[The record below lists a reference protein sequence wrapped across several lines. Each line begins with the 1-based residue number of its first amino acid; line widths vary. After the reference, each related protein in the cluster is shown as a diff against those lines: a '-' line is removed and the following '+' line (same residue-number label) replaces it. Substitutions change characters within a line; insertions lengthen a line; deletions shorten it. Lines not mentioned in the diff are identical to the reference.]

1 MKDLIIV
8 MVGAIALASTADA
21 GLILDRGT
29 LDDLLGGN
37 QTLEDFESFDIAQGT
52 ATNLDVF
59 ELDSDTITNGQGPG
73 LVEPGARYLDPS
85 QTRLQWNGD
94 QYFGLESKTLL
105 SNGATGTIELLYD
118 SVVTAMGVDLR
129 AVEGFGYDGVFDV
142 YDTADTLLG
151 SVSFHLTNGGPEN
164 VFLGWEHAGGIGR
177 VVAHSSAFSRSP
189 IIDNHAY
196 GRVPAPGAIA
206 LLGLAGLMGRRRR

>member
-1 MKDLIIV
+1 MKHSIIF
-8 MVGAIALASTADA
+8 MVCAVGLAPTVDA

-29 LDDLLGGN
+29 LDGLLGGN

-85 QTRLQWNGD
+85 QNQLQWNGD
-94 QYFGLESKTLL
+94 LYVGLESKTLL
-105 SNGATGTIELLYD
+105 SNGTTGTIELLYD
-118 SVVTAMGVDLR
+118 PVVTAMGVDLR
-129 AVEGFGYDGVFDV
+129 AFQGFGYDGIFDV

-151 SVSFHLTNGGPEN
+151 SVSFHLANGGPEN
-164 VFLGWEHAGGIGR
+164 VFLGWEDAAGIGR
-177 VVAHSSAFSRSP
+177 VVVRSDAFGWSP